1 MPHILLTGAGFSRNW
16 GGWLA
21 TEAFEYLLGC
31 PEINTHIHTE
41 LWKSKNQGF
50 GFENTL
56 EELRKAF
63 ETYKGEPFE
72 TNLRTFERML
82 ESMFNSMNNGF
93 KQIEFNPLF
102 DPHTL
107 GHPRDFIRL
116 FLSHFDAIF
125 TLNQDCLL
133 ELKYND
139 QSLHR
144 LSDGRWRD
152 MYLPGVQPVMMSG
165 KPFEPPGL
173 FTPAAQTY
181 QLEVHRQPYF
191 KLHGSSNFREGES
204 PVLIMGG
211 NKGPDIDK
219 HWLLRSYRDHFAQ
232 MAGQTGTRLMIIGY
246 SFADHHINELIEAA
260 VNAGAKLFI
269 VDVLGIDVLDNAP
282 NPNANPMTFRQR
294 IYASVLGASRRQ
306 LISTFSNDHVEHA
319 KLRRFLHR
327 LSPGS

>member
-21 TEAFEYLLGC
+21 IEAFEYLLGC
-31 PEINTHIHTE
+31 PEINIHIHTE
-41 LWKSKNQGF
+41 LWKSKIQGF

-63 ETYKGEPFE
+63 ETHKGEPFE

-107 GHPRDFIRL
+107 GHSADLIRL
-116 FLSHFDAIF
+116 FLAHFDAIF

-133 ELKYND
+133 ELQYNV
-139 QSLHR
+139 QGLHR

-152 MYLPGVQPVMMSG
+152 MYLPGVQPVIISG

-173 FTPAAQTY
+173 YAPGPNSY
-181 QLEVHRQPYF
+181 QLEIHRQPYF
-191 KLHGSSNFREGES
+191 KLHGSSNFREGDS

-211 NKGPDIDK
+211 NKGPDIEK
-219 HWLLRSYRDHFAQ
+219 HWLLRSYRDRFTQ
-232 MAGQTGTRLMIIGY
+232 MAGQAGTRLMIIGY
-246 SFADHHINELIEAA
+246 SFADHHINELIESA
-260 VNAGAKLFI
+260 VNAGAKLFV
-269 VDVLGIDVLDNAP
+269 VDIKGIDVLDNAP
-282 NPNANPMTFRQR
+282 NPDKSPLTFRER
-294 IYASVLGASRRQ
+294 IYASVLGASRREFT
-306 LISTFSNDHVEHA
+306 STFSSDHVEHA
-319 KLRRFLHR
+319 KLMRFLNR
-327 LSPGS
+327 IGPGS